1 MSLRSFHIIFVTIS
15 SLLMLY
21 ILYWSVNQYYNLHD
35 SGYMGYTFFS
45 IFSFAFIILYGFK
58 FTRLYNRSFNINSNY
73 NFSEIANLFLLFIF
87 PPMILINYIDSHKID
102 RKHIV
107 SACTGIVVYLIIV
120 FGYLSYYM
128 ERDSLIEYEKQL
140 HINEVNH

>member
-1 MSLRSFHIIFVTIS
+1 MRQVTSIIKS
-15 SLLMLY
+15 E
-21 ILYWSVNQYYNLHD
+21 
-35 SGYMGYTFFS
+35 
-45 IFSFAFIILYGFK
+45 
-58 FTRLYNRSFNINSNY
+58 